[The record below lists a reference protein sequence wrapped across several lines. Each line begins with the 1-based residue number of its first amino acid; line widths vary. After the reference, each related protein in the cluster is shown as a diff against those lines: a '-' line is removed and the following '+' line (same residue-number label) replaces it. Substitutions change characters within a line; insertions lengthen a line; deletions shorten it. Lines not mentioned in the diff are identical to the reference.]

1 MNDTTTHSPLRA
13 LWGAAIVVVLL
24 HFLSEFIFL
33 VRIIEAPLVWLSTF
47 AHEAGHGL
55 AAIAVGGTFEKLVIF
70 WDASGVATHSGVEAG
85 IGRAIVSAGGLIG
98 PAVVAAVL
106 FAVGTRPRL
115 SRVGLALFGLFM
127 ITIGVVFV
135 RNAFGLVFTLGC
147 GALLA
152 VAALKLS
159 NGRAQT
165 LVLFVAI
172 QLALSVFSRGDYL
185 FTKTAKTGA
194 GEMPSDVAHVAE
206 ALGGSY
212 LVWGM
217 AIGALSVLILAAG
230 LGGIWLADKLQARNA
245 RNARTAHDARPAGA
259 T

>member
-1 MNDTTTHSPLRA
+1 MTDTTTHSPLRA

-24 HFLSEFIFL
+24 HVLSEFVFV
-33 VRIIEAPLVWLSTF
+33 VRILEAPLVWLSTF

-55 AAIAVGGTFEKLVIF
+55 AALAVGGRFEQLVIF
-70 WDASGVATHSGVEAG
+70 WDASGVATHSGVPEG
-85 IGRAIVSAGGLIG
+85 MSRAIVSAGGLIG
-98 PAVVAAVL
+98 PAVVAALL
-106 FAVGTRPRL
+106 FAFGTRARL
-115 SRVGLALFGLFM
+115 SRVGLALFALAM
-127 ITIGVVFV
+127 IGIGVLFV
-135 RNAFGLVFTLGC
+135 RNAFGLAFTLGC

-152 VAALKLS
+152 FAALRLS

-172 QLALSVFSRGDYL
+172 QLSLSVFSRGDYL
-185 FTKTAKTGA
+185 FTATAKTGA

-217 AIGALSVLILAAG
+217 AIGALSVVILACG
-230 LGGIWLADKLQARNA
+230 LGGVWLADKLHARA
-245 RNARTAHDARPAGA
+245 RKA
-259 T
+259 

>member
-1 MNDTTTHSPLRA
+1 MTDTTTHSPLRA

-24 HFLSEFIFL
+24 HVLAGFTFI

-55 AAIAVGGTFEKLVIF
+55 AAIAVGGTFERLVIF

-85 IGRAIVSAGGLIG
+85 VSRAIVSAGGLIG

-106 FAVGTRPRL
+106 FGFGTRARL
-115 SRVGLALFGLFM
+115 SRIGLALFGVFM
-127 ITIGVVFV
+127 IAIGVIFV
-135 RNAFGLVFTLGC
+135 RNIFGLVFTLGC
-147 GALLA
+147 GALLLVGA
-152 VAALKLS
+152 RKLS

-165 LVLFVAI
+165 AILFVAI

-185 FTKTAKTGA
+185 FKATAKTGA

-217 AIGALSVLILAAG
+217 AIGALSVLILAGGLAG
-230 LGGIWLADKLQARNA
+230 VWLADKLH
-245 RNARTAHDARPAGA
+245 ARTSAAK
-259 T
+259 